1 MQAGQK
7 LVIQETSLW

>member
-7 LVIQETSLW
+7 SSGFF

>member
-7 LVIQETSLW
+7 SNGYV